1 MVAGKPNRFALTA
14 ALLLLVA
21 ANAVVFSGHSL
32 YGTQPEARQT
42 QVALQSS
49 QRALL
54 SRTALRTGSQSSPE
68 QGAFT
73 VPALRAHWPVADF
86 SGWLQLSRTTTPSL
100 TSGVKSETSRAPP
113 RFL

>member
-1 MVAGKPNRFALTA
+1 MTAGKPNRFALTV

-21 ANAVVFSGHSL
+21 ASALAASGHSL

-86 SGWLQLSRTTTPSL
+86 SGWLQFSRAAERSL
-100 TSGVKSETSRAPP
+100 ASGVESASSRAPP

>member
-1 MVAGKPNRFALTA
+1 MVAGKPNRFALTV

-21 ANAVVFSGHSL
+21 ASALAASGHSL

-54 SRTALRTGSQSSPE
+54 SRTALRTGTQSSPE
-68 QGAFT
+68 QSSFT

-86 SGWLQLSRTTTPSL
+86 PGWLQLSRTAERNL
-100 TSGVKSETSRAPP
+100 AAGVESPVGRAPP